1 MIFIKKL
8 SILLVIN
15 IGLFTQFV
23 AAAPQ
28 SPEQLF
34 SRGAE
39 FTNVKISPSGNYISA
54 ITKHDGKNKLL
65 ILDAK
70 TRKLH
75 HAVFFPG
82 NAQVGDYAW
91 ANDERVVLQKEYLKG
106 WQDHPSYHGELF
118 AVNADGSRA
127 TYLFGYKSGKK
138 QVGSHIKRNT
148 PIRATAYILDPLPE
162 DDRYMLVQA
171 LPWGNGGSNT
181 AENKQKVYRVD
192 IYNGKRKKI
201 ASAPIPYANFLTD
214 HDGEVRFVGGTRD
227 YINYELFY
235 RQGSQ
240 WINVEKLKHNLDDL
254 TPIAFGDDKDTLY
267 VTGRESGKPAGIYL
281 LNIKTGE
288 QQLVS
293 QDKEVDPSNVWIN
306 KISKKLY
313 AVEYENGY
321 PTYEFINPKDP
332 SAKYVKQLLASLPGH
347 QIHLVS
353 QTSDTEQII
362 IKAFND
368 RNPGDYYLF
377 NTKAVKL
384 EYLVSEKNWLDP
396 ENMAEV
402 KPITFTSRDGVQIHG
417 YLTLPYGI
425 DAKNLPLVVNPHGGP
440 HGPRD
445 FWGFDPQNQL
455 IASQGAAVL
464 QVNFRGSGGYG
475 ANFEHAGH
483 QKWGTEIQYDIIDAT
498 KHVIAEGIAD
508 KERVCIAGGSFGGY
522 SALQSAIIEPDLFKC
537 AIGFAGVYD
546 LPLMFEEGDVQ
557 GRRAG
562 ERYLKQVLG
571 EDEQVLKSMS
581 PTHNVDKLKA
591 KLLLVHGGEDERAP
605 IEQFEAL
612 EEALE
617 KQNYPFQKLIM
628 DDEGHGFYNDE
639 HKAKYYGEMMSFLKK
654 NLNL

>member
-1 MIFIKKL
+1 MKFIKHL
-8 SILLVIN
+8 SIALVIS
-15 IGLFTQFV
+15 IGLLIQVVT
-23 AAAPQ
+23 AAPLA
-28 SPEQLF
+28 PEQLF

-39 FTNVKISPSGNYISA
+39 FSNVKISPAGDYISA
-54 ITKHDGKNKLL
+54 ITKHEGKDKLL

-70 TRKLH
+70 TMKLNH
-75 HAVFFPG
+75 IVSLAA

-91 ANDERVVLQKEYLKG
+91 VNDERVVFQKEYLKG
-106 WQDHPSYHGELF
+106 WQDHPVYYGELM
-118 AVNADGSRA
+118 AVNADGSKVI
-127 TYLFGYKSGKK
+127 YLFGYKGAEQQTGSNIKK
-138 QVGSHIKRNT
+138 NT
-148 PIRATAYILDPLPE
+148 AIRATAYILDPLPE

-171 LPWGNGGSNT
+171 LPWGSGSSNT
-181 AENKQKVYRVD
+181 AENRQKVYRVD
-192 IYNGKRKKI
+192 IYRGTRKKV
-201 ASAPIPYANFLTD
+201 ATSPIPYAKFLTD
-214 HDGEVRFVGGTRD
+214 HDGKVRFVSGTRD

-235 RQGSQ
+235 RQDSE
-240 WINVEKLKHNLDDL
+240 WVNANKLQHNLDNL
-254 TPIAFGDDKDTLY
+254 TPIAFGDDKHSVY
-267 VTGRESGKPAGIYL
+267 VTGSESGKPAGVYL
-281 LNIKTGE
+281 LNIKTGQ

-293 QDKEVDPSNVWIN
+293 QDKMVDPSDVWIN
-306 KISKKLY
+306 KTSKKLY

-321 PTYEFINPKDP
+321 PTYEFIDPKDP
-332 SAKYVKQLLASLPGH
+332 SAKYTKQLLASLPGH

-353 QTSDTEQII
+353 QTNDAEKII

-377 NTKAVKL
+377 NTKTVKL
-384 EYLVSEKNWLDP
+384 DYLVSEKSWLDP
-396 ENMAEV
+396 DKMAEV
-402 KPITFTSRDGVQIHG
+402 KPISFTSRDGVQIHG
-417 YLTLPYGI
+417 YLTLPYGPE
-425 DAKNLPLVVNPHGGP
+425 AKNLPLVVNPHGGP

-445 FWGFDPQNQL
+445 WWGFNPQNQL

-464 QVNFRGSGGYG
+464 QINFRGSGGYG
-475 ANFEHAGH
+475 ASFEHAGH

-498 KHVIAEGIAD
+498 KHVIAEGIVD
-508 KERVCIAGGSFGGY
+508 KDRVCIAGTSFGGY

-639 HKAKYYGEMMSFLKK
+639 HRTKYFAEMMSFLKE